1 MRKRT
6 RTTLFFSLLF
16 AFALFTP
23 AVILYSQ
30 GYRLDFE
37 KRKITQTGGIF
48 LKVEPKQVEIY
59 INDKLAKKTNFF
71 FDSALLENLLPGE
84 YKITLKKEGY
94 YLWEKNLEVKE
105 KQVTGAKN
113 IILTPSKVDFTALS
127 KNIEDFWPSPD
138 GKKTALLEKNLPLE
152 TGWALKLYDL
162 EKNVKSYLIG
172 DKDISQKFPADFIN
186 LEWSPDSKEIY
197 LNVSTKE
204 NEQNFVLKLDKLPL
218 ALIKKT
224 VPTIPQN
231 ILTSFNSGGNAYY
244 LDNLGFIYKS
254 DTKLIPAA
262 FPVKAETEYKLNV
275 FNDYIFLRE
284 GGDLYYFNKDP
295 QVFEKILERVKDLKL
310 SPDDKKLIIF
320 SASEI
325 WIFYLTD
332 APTKKAEGRQFL
344 ARLSEKIGDI
354 FWLNNDYLILSAGD
368 KIKIS
373 ETDKR
378 DRVQS
383 WGIGNFSNPRIFFN
397 EINKKLY
404 ILSEGSLSSSEK
416 LNY

>member
-30 GYRLDFE
+30 GYRFDFE
-37 KRKITQTGGIF
+37 RGKITQTGGIF
-48 LKVEPKQVEIY
+48 LKAEPKQVEIY
-59 INDKLAKKTNFF
+59 INDELAKKTDFF
-71 FDSALLENLLPGE
+71 FASALLENLLPGE

-94 YLWEKNLEVKE
+94 FPWEKNLEVKE
-105 KQVTGAKN
+105 KQVTEAKN
-113 IILTPSKVDFTALS
+113 IILIPGKVDFKVLS
-127 KNIEDFWPSPD
+127 KNIGNFWLSPD
-138 GKKTALLEKNLPLE
+138 GKKTALQENNLSPE

-172 DKDISQKFPADFIN
+172 DKDISQKFPVDFVN
-186 LEWSPDSKEIY
+186 LEWSLDSKAIY
-197 LNVSTKE
+197 LDVATKE

-218 ALIKKT
+218 ALTKRAVT
-224 VPTIPQN
+224 PVPPLNIP
-231 ILTSFNSGGNAYY
+231 NS
-244 LDNLGFIYKS
+244 
-254 DTKLIPAA
+254 
-262 FPVKAETEYKLNV
+262 FPVKEETEYKLDV
-275 FNDYIFLRE
+275 FNNYIFLRE
-284 GGDLYYFNKDP
+284 GETLYLFDNNP
-295 QVFEKILERVKDLKL
+295 ETFEKVLEGVKNIKI
-310 SPDDKKLIIF
+310 SPDKEKLAIF

-332 APTKKAEGRQFL
+332 TPRKKAGERQFL
-344 ARLSEKIGDI
+344 ARFSEKIGDI

-373 ETDKR
+373 ETDER
-378 DRVQS
+378 DRIQS
-383 WGIGNFSNPRIFFN
+383 WDIGNFPDPQIFFN
-397 EINKKLY
+397 ETNKKLY